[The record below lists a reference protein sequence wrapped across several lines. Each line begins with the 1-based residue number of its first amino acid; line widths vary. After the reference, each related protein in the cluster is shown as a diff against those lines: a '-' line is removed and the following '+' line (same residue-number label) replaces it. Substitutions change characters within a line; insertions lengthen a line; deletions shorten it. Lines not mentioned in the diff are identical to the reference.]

1 MNTQEEMKMKKRNA
15 KKLGLGLVSL
25 GILGG
30 LVACGNGNSSA
41 EGDTEEGKTLTVSVD
56 SGYKDYINEIKDTFE
71 KENDV
76 KIKLV
81 EKDMFDQLES
91 LALDGP
97 AGKGPDVMMA
107 AYDRIGALG
116 QQGHL
121 AEVKLGNESAYDE
134 TDKAQVTYDGKIYG
148 EPAVIETLVLYYN
161 KDLVDT
167 APATFKDL
175 ENLSKDSRFAFES
188 EAGKNTGFLAKWTD
202 FYYSYGLIAGYGGYV
217 FGDDGTDPSDIG
229 LNNAGAVEGISYATD
244 WFQNVW
250 PKGMQ
255 DIKSAGDFASQQFMS
270 NKTAAIIDGPWQAQ
284 TYKENNINYG
294 VAKIPTLNNGQPY
307 QPFGGGKGWVVSNYA
322 KNKDLSQ
329 KWLDYVTNQENQ
341 EKFFEM
347 VNEIPANQQARE
359 TAKAKNDELT
369 TAVIEQYETAQAMP
383 NIPEMGEVWTG
394 AENLMF
400 DAASGS
406 KTPKESADEAVK
418 TISEAIEQNTD

>member
-1 MNTQEEMKMKKRNA
+1 MKKRSA

-30 LVACGNGNSSA
+30 LAACGNGNSSA
-41 EGDTEEGKTLTVSVD
+41 EGEAEEGKTLTVSVD

-188 EAGKNTGFLAKWTD
+188 EAEKNTGFLAKWTD

-418 TISEAIEQNTD
+418 TISEAIEQKY

>member
-1 MNTQEEMKMKKRNA
+1 MKKRSA

-25 GILGG
+25 GIIGG
-30 LVACGNGNSSA
+30 LAACGNGNSSA
-41 EGDTEEGKTLTVSVD
+41 EGEAEEGKTLTVSVD

-418 TISEAIEQNTD
+418 TISEAIEQKY

>member
-30 LVACGNGNSSA
+30 LAACGNGNSSA

-121 AEVKLGNESAYDE
+121 AEVKLGNESSYDE

-418 TISEAIEQNTD
+418 TISEAIEQKY

>member
-1 MNTQEEMKMKKRNA
+1 MKKRNA

-30 LVACGNGNSSA
+30 LAACGNGNSSA

-341 EKFFEM
+341 DKFFE
-347 VNEIPANQQARE
+347 
-359 TAKAKNDELT
+359 
-369 TAVIEQYETAQAMP
+369 
-383 NIPEMGEVWTG
+383 W
-394 AENLMF
+394 
-400 DAASGS
+400 
-406 KTPKESADEAVK
+406 
-418 TISEAIEQNTD
+418 

>member
-1 MNTQEEMKMKKRNA
+1 MKKRNA

-30 LVACGNGNSSA
+30 LAACGNGNSSA

-56 SGYKDYINEIKDTFE
+56 SGYKDYINEIKDRFE

-341 EKFFEM
+341 DKFFEM

-418 TISEAIEQNTD
+418 TISEAIEQKY

>member
-1 MNTQEEMKMKKRNA
+1 MKKRNA

-30 LVACGNGNSSA
+30 LAACGNGNSSA
-41 EGDTEEGKTLTVSVD
+41 EGDTEEGKTLTVSVE

-418 TISEAIEQNTD
+418 TISEAIEQKY

>member
-1 MNTQEEMKMKKRNA
+1 
-15 KKLGLGLVSL
+15 
-25 GILGG
+25 
-30 LVACGNGNSSA
+30 
-41 EGDTEEGKTLTVSVD
+41 
-56 SGYKDYINEIKDTFE
+56 
-71 KENDV
+71 
-76 KIKLV
+76 
-81 EKDMFDQLES
+81 MFDQLES

-121 AEVKLGNESAYDE
+121 AEVKLGNEAAYDE

-167 APATFKDL
+167 APSTFKDL

-202 FYYSYGLIAGYGGYV
+202 FYYSYGLIAGHGGYV
-217 FGDDGTDPSDIG
+217 FGDDGTNPSDIG

-244 WFQNVW
+244 WFKNVW

-418 TISEAIEQNTD
+418 TISEAIEQKY

>member
-1 MNTQEEMKMKKRNA
+1 MKKRNV

-30 LVACGNGNSSA
+30 LAACGNGNSSA

-418 TISEAIEQNTD
+418 TISEAIEQKY

>member
-1 MNTQEEMKMKKRNA
+1 MNTQEEMKMKKRSA
-15 KKLGLGLVSL
+15 KKLGLGLVTL

-30 LVACGNGNSSA
+30 LAACGNGNSSA
-41 EGDTEEGKTLTVSVD
+41 EGEAEEGKTLTVSVD

-134 TDKAQVTYDGKIYG
+134 TDKAQVTYGGKIYG

-418 TISEAIEQNTD
+418 TISEAIEQKY

>member
-1 MNTQEEMKMKKRNA
+1 MNTQEEMKMKKRSV
-15 KKLGLGLVSL
+15 KQLGLGLISL

-30 LVACGNGNSSA
+30 LAACGNGNSSA
-41 EGDTEEGKTLTVSVD
+41 EGEADEGKTLTVSVD
-56 SGYKDYINEIKDTFE
+56 SGYKDYINEIKNTFE

-202 FYYSYGLIAGYGGYV
+202 FYYSYGLIAGHGGYV
-217 FGDDGTDPSDIG
+217 FGDDGTNPSDIG

-244 WFQNVW
+244 WFKNVW

-418 TISEAIEQNTD
+418 TISEAIEQKY

>member
-1 MNTQEEMKMKKRNA
+1 MKKQSA

-30 LVACGNGNSSA
+30 LAACGNGNSSA
-41 EGDTEEGKTLTVSVD
+41 EGEAEEGKTLTVSVD

-418 TISEAIEQNTD
+418 TISEAIEQKY

>member
-1 MNTQEEMKMKKRNA
+1 MKKRNA

-30 LVACGNGNSSA
+30 LAACGNGNSSA

-175 ENLSKDSRFAFES
+175 KNLSKDSRFAFES

-341 EKFFEM
+341 DKFFEM

-418 TISEAIEQNTD
+418 TISEAIEQKY

>member
-418 TISEAIEQNTD
+418 TISEAIEQKY

>member
-1 MNTQEEMKMKKRNA
+1 MKMKKRSA

-30 LVACGNGNSSA
+30 LAACGNGNSSA
-41 EGDTEEGKTLTVSVD
+41 EGEAEEGKTLTVSVD

-134 TDKAQVTYDGKIYG
+134 TDKAQVTYGGKIYG

-418 TISEAIEQNTD
+418 TISEAIEQKY

>member
-1 MNTQEEMKMKKRNA
+1 MKKRNA

-30 LVACGNGNSSA
+30 LAACGNGNSSA

-341 EKFFEM
+341 DKFFEM

-369 TAVIEQYETAQAMP
+369 SAVIEQYETAQAMP

-418 TISEAIEQNTD
+418 TISEAIEQKY

>member
-1 MNTQEEMKMKKRNA
+1 MKKRSA

-30 LVACGNGNSSA
+30 LAACGNGNSSA
-41 EGDTEEGKTLTVSVD
+41 EGEAKEGKTLTVSVD

-418 TISEAIEQNTD
+418 TISEAIEQKY

>member
-1 MNTQEEMKMKKRNA
+1 MNTQEEMKMKKRSA

-30 LVACGNGNSSA
+30 LAACGNGNSSA
-41 EGDTEEGKTLTVSVD
+41 EGEAEEGKTLTVSVD

-418 TISEAIEQNTD
+418 TISEAIEQK

>member
-1 MNTQEEMKMKKRNA
+1 MKMKKRNA

-30 LVACGNGNSSA
+30 LAACGNGNSSA

-418 TISEAIEQNTD
+418 TISEAIEQKY

>member
-1 MNTQEEMKMKKRNA
+1 MKKRSA

-30 LVACGNGNSSA
+30 LAACGNGNSSA
-41 EGDTEEGKTLTVSVD
+41 EGEAEEGKTLTVSVD

-81 EKDMFDQLES
+81 EKDMFNQLES

-418 TISEAIEQNTD
+418 TISEAIEQKY

>member
-1 MNTQEEMKMKKRNA
+1 MKKRNA

-30 LVACGNGNSSA
+30 LAACGNGNSSA

-322 KNKDLSQ
+322 KNKDFSQ

-341 EKFFEM
+341 DKFFEM

-418 TISEAIEQNTD
+418 TISEAIEQKY

>member
-1 MNTQEEMKMKKRNA
+1 MKKRSA

-30 LVACGNGNSSA
+30 LAACGNGNSSA
-41 EGDTEEGKTLTVSVD
+41 EGEAEEGKTLTVSVD

-418 TISEAIEQNTD
+418 TISEAIEQKY

>member
-30 LVACGNGNSSA
+30 LAACGNGNSSA

-71 KENDV
+71 KETDV

-341 EKFFEM
+341 DKFFEM

-418 TISEAIEQNTD
+418 TISEAIEQKY

>member
-1 MNTQEEMKMKKRNA
+1 MNTQEEMKMKKRSA

-30 LVACGNGNSSA
+30 LAACGNGNSSA
-41 EGDTEEGKTLTVSVD
+41 EGEAEEGKTLTVSVD

-418 TISEAIEQNTD
+418 TISEAIEQKY

>member
-30 LVACGNGNSSA
+30 LAACGNGNSSA

-369 TAVIEQYETAQAMP
+369 TAVIEQYETAHAMP

-418 TISEAIEQNTD
+418 TISEAIEQKY

>member
-1 MNTQEEMKMKKRNA
+1 MKKRNA

-30 LVACGNGNSSA
+30 LAACGNGNSSA

-175 ENLSKDSRFAFES
+175 EDLSKDSRFAFES

-418 TISEAIEQNTD
+418 TISEAIEQKY

>member
-1 MNTQEEMKMKKRNA
+1 MKKRNA

-30 LVACGNGNSSA
+30 LAACGNGNSSA

-56 SGYKDYINEIKDTFE
+56 SGYKDYINEIKDTLE

-341 EKFFEM
+341 DKFFEM

-418 TISEAIEQNTD
+418 TISEAIEQKY

>member
-1 MNTQEEMKMKKRNA
+1 MKKRSA

-30 LVACGNGNSSA
+30 LAACGNGNSSA
-41 EGDTEEGKTLTVSVD
+41 EGEAEEGKTLTVSVD

-161 KDLVDT
+161 KDLIDT
-167 APATFKDL
+167 APETFKDL

-418 TISEAIEQNTD
+418 TISEAIEQKY

>member
-1 MNTQEEMKMKKRNA
+1 MKSKMMKT
-15 KKLGLGLVSL
+15 LGLGLLSV
-25 GILGG
+25 GVIGG
-30 LVACGNGNSSA
+30 LAACGSGGKSSSKA
-41 EGDTEEGKTLTVSVD
+41 ADDEKTLTISVD
-56 SGYKDYINEIKDTFE
+56 SGYTDYMNEIKGKFE

-81 EKDMFDQLES
+81 EKDMFDQLEA

-121 AEVKLGNESAYDE
+121 AEVKLGNEADYDE

-161 KDLVDT
+161 KDLIDA
-167 APATFKDL
+167 APTTFKEVEDL
-175 ENLSKDSRFAFES
+175 AKDERFAFDS

-202 FYYSYGLIAGYGGYV
+202 FYYSYGLLAGYGGYV
-217 FGDDGTDPSDIG
+217 FGEDGTDASDIG
-229 LNNAGAVEGISYATD
+229 LNNAGAVEGITYATD

-255 DIKSAGDFASQQFMS
+255 DVTSAGDFVTQQFTS
-270 NKTAAIIDGPWQAQ
+270 NKAAAIIDGPWQAQ
-284 TYKENNINYG
+284 SYKESKVNYG
-294 VAKIPTLNNGQPY
+294 VAKIPTLDNGESY

-322 KNKDLSQ
+322 KNKDVAQ

-341 EKFFEM
+341 ETFFEM
-347 VNEIPANQQARE
+347 VNEIPANQSARE

-383 NIPEMGEVWTG
+383 NIPEMAEVWTG

-400 DAASGS
+400 DAASGA
-406 KTPKESADEAVK
+406 KTPKESANSAVK
-418 TISEAIEQNTD
+418 TITEAIEQKY

>member
-1 MNTQEEMKMKKRNA
+1 MKKRNA

-56 SGYKDYINEIKDTFE
+56 SGYKDYINEIKNTFE

-418 TISEAIEQNTD
+418 TISEAIEQKY

>member
-1 MNTQEEMKMKKRNA
+1 MKKRSA

-30 LVACGNGNSSA
+30 LAACGNGNSSA
-41 EGDTEEGKTLTVSVD
+41 EGESEEGKTLTVSVD

-418 TISEAIEQNTD
+418 TISEAIEQKY

>member
-30 LVACGNGNSSA
+30 LAACGNGNSSA
-41 EGDTEEGKTLTVSVD
+41 EGEAEEGKTLTVSVD

-418 TISEAIEQNTD
+418 TISEAIEQKY

>member
-1 MNTQEEMKMKKRNA
+1 MKKRNA

-418 TISEAIEQNTD
+418 TISEATEQKY

>member
-1 MNTQEEMKMKKRNA
+1 MKKRSA

-30 LVACGNGNSSA
+30 LAACGNGNSSA
-41 EGDTEEGKTLTVSVD
+41 EGEAEEGKTLTVSVD

-71 KENDV
+71 KENNV

-418 TISEAIEQNTD
+418 TISEAIEQKY

>member
-1 MNTQEEMKMKKRNA
+1 MKKRSA

-30 LVACGNGNSSA
+30 LAACGNGNSSA
-41 EGDTEEGKTLTVSVD
+41 EGEAEEGKTLTVSVD

-307 QPFGGGKGWVVSNYA
+307 Q
-322 KNKDLSQ
+322 

-418 TISEAIEQNTD
+418 TISEAIEQKY